1 METIAYATAKINE
14 AEPVIEY
21 LKKVMDE
28 TLFLRMY
35 ADEVNFT
42 VAEEELFINSMNL
55 QDNSHLLI
63 AKDGEKI
70 IAIGSIQGQQLKKFR
85 HCGELGVSVLK
96 EYWGKGIGK
105 EITSRLII
113 WAKENPVL
121 KKINLHVNTENK
133 VAIEMYCKIGFRQEG
148 TLSKDFY
155 YNNRYID
162 TLIMGIEV

>member
-1 METIAYATAKINE
+1 VNKITITTANITE
-14 AEPVIEY
+14 SESIIEY

-42 VAEEELFINSMNL
+42 VAEEELFINSMNT

-63 AKDGEKI
+63 AKDGYKI
-70 IAIGSIQGQQLKKFR
+70 VAIGSIQGQQLKKFR
-85 HCGELGVSVLK
+85 HCGEFGVSVLK

-105 EITSRLII
+105 ELTNRLID

-121 KKINLHVNTENK
+121 KKINLHVNIENK
-133 VAIEMYCKIGFRQEG
+133 VAIAIYRKIGFRQEG
-148 TLSKDFY
+148 ILSKDFY
-155 YNNRYID
+155 YNNRYVD